1 MKYYLVVIIIF
12 VFLLSGCN
20 SRKSPAPI
28 VQINNAIAVYD
39 DSDKGTLTS
48 SEYKVQPGETLYAI
62 AWQAGIDFRRLA
74 RLNNIPE
81 PYQIFPGQVISL
93 QASKYKVSGDNDAKK
108 QVVTNVVTNTINNKK
123 TIANEN
129 SVSYGKKQQGQKQI
143 IIKQKDLF
151 PSKVRKWR
159 YPSQGNIIEQYS
171 SKKNGNKGLDFGG
184 KAGDPIIAAAD
195 GKVVYSG
202 SALRGYGNLVIVK
215 HNDDY
220 LSAYAHNR
228 SINVKEQDWVKA
240 GQVIAEMGDSGTD
253 SVKLHFE
260 IRHRGR
266 SVNPLKYLPRR

>member
-1 MKYYLVVIIIF
+1 MKYYLSFAAIF
-12 VFLLSGCN
+12 VLAGCG
-20 SRKSPAPI
+20 SRQAPAPI
-28 VQINNAIAVYD
+28 VKVGTAFTVYD
-39 DSDKGTLTS
+39 YADKGTLTS
-48 SEYKVQPGETLYAI
+48 AQYRVQPGETLYAI
-62 AWQAGIDFRRLA
+62 AWQAGIDFRHLA
-74 RLNNIPE
+74 RLNNIDE

-93 QASKYKVSGDNDAKK
+93 QASKDVVSDNAAKK
-108 QVVTNVVTNTINNKK
+108 QTVNTVKSTQINNKK
-123 TIANEN
+123 TIANKN
-129 SVSYGKKQQGQKQI
+129 SGEYGKRQQDQKQI
-143 IIKQKDLF
+143 KIKQNDPF
-151 PSKVRKWR
+151 PTKIRRWR
-159 YPSQGNIIEQYS
+159 YPSNGNIIEKYS
-171 SKKNGNKGLDFGG
+171 TRKTGNKGIDFGG

-215 HNDDY
+215 HNNDY

-228 SINVKEQDWVKA
+228 SIKVKEKDWVKA